1 MSCSLAP
8 HGCAQ
13 RCDII
18 TRMSTNSVPVA
29 DVEAITLSA
38 QPALQVVFAA
48 VEEARAEV
56 ERLIA
61 ENDSLRALAGREYT
75 HQYIHLARYCVR
87 EHLSAHEDEMQGWR
101 LNRAKYTNGAIF
113 LHAGLQ
119 SIRLLHQ
126 RDAQSV
132 PHAGTNKARRD
143 FFTAQ
148 NPATDP
154 ARLLNEQRLLLL
166 WQVWDASTARLVHP
180 LSPGNFRRGPEIDL
194 DLAVRRSEDDFSD
207 LVFEGDLQQGLDWDA
222 IADEEMTGTDD

>member
-1 MSCSLAP
+1 
-8 HGCAQ
+8 
-13 RCDII
+13 
-18 TRMSTNSVPVA
+18 MSTASVSQA

-38 QPALQVVFAA
+38 QPALQIVFTA

-56 ERLIA
+56 ERLVA
-61 ENDSLRALAGREYT
+61 ENDSLQALAGPDYT
-75 HQYIHLARYCVR
+75 HQYIHLARYLVR
-87 EHLSAHEDEMQGWR
+87 EHLLAHEEEMEGWR
-101 LNRAKYTNGAIF
+101 LNRSKYMNGAVF

-126 RDAQSV
+126 RDSKSV
-132 PHAGTNKARRD
+132 PHAGSNNARRE

-154 ARLLNEQRLLLL
+154 ARLLDEQRLLLL

-180 LSPGNFRRGPEIDL
+180 LSPGSYRRGPEVDL
-194 DLAVRRSEDDFSD
+194 DLAVRRAEEDFSD
-207 LVFEGDLQQGLDWDA
+207 LVFEGDLQQDLGWDA